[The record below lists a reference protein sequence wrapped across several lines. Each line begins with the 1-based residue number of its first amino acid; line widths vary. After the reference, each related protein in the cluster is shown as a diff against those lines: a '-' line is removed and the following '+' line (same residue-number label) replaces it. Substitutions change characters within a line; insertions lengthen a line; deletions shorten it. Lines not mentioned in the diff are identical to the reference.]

1 MGFMESNLEL
11 TPGPSAREFFHG
23 GVTKVMVLPCSF
35 CEVGGPGGRNF
46 TKGSWVHWIMGEF
59 FGNSDAIGLGH
70 LAVDSL

>member
-35 CEVGGPGGRNF
+35 CEVGG
-46 TKGSWVHWIMGEF
+46 KGFHQGILGALDAPCIFWEF
-59 FGNSDAIGLGH
+59 RCDGFGKSG
-70 LAVDSL
+70 S